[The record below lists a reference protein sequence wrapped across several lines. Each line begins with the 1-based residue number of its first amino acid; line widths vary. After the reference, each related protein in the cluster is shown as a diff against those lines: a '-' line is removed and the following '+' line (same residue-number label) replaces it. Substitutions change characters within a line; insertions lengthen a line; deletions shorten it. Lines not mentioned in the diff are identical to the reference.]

1 MAKTTNTPAV
11 SYRADNQY
19 AVSRHDMATPYYS
32 AFAAAREAKSTQ
44 KVNMPAN
51 LKAIYGKGNKAE
63 SPKDIPT
70 NYNPVRARRG
80 FWCVLLAI
88 LLIVYIA
95 VPAVNF
101 FEVMPEFTSLLEYE
115 AGVDAESGVV
125 TKDYIGTEDVVNGT
139 IWLAE
144 ELVAGEEVPAEA
156 AEDVEEVPSEEATAD
171 AESVQ
176 VSKYYDFVQEG
187 IANGT
192 TSAIMALIFPL
203 GIVLSLITALIFLIR
218 VLVAVFTV
226 KRRKLFVLSG
236 ILLFVFTLVGVV
248 GAFLATGAEFGSIM
262 NFIPM
267 LAEEGAVIS
276 YQLSLGYII
285 MAGVSLL
292 ALICSLFAFRS
303 KKKVK

>member
-32 AFAAAREAKSTQ
+32 AFVAAREAKSTQ

-51 LKAIYGKGNKAE
+51 LKAIYGNGNKAE
-63 SPKDIPT
+63 APKDIST
-70 NYNPVRARRG
+70 NYKPVRARRG

-115 AGVDAESGVV
+115 VGVDAESGVA

>member
-32 AFAAAREAKSTQ
+32 AFVAAREAKSTQ

-63 SPKDIPT
+63 SPKDIST
-70 NYNPVRARRG
+70 NYKPVRARRG

-115 AGVDAESGVV
+115 VGVDAESGVA

-144 ELVAGEEVPAEA
+144 ELVAGEEAPAE
-156 AEDVEEVPSEEATAD
+156 
-171 AESVQ
+171 